1 MNRAPTAEAGPRT
14 GAAPPGMAMPPGM
27 MLPQRRKVLIMVTV
41 MLALFLAALD
51 QTIYSVAA
59 PKAVG
64 DLGRLDL
71 FAWPVTTYLLGS
83 TVLVPIIGKM
93 SDIYGRKPFLLV
105 GVVIFLIGS
114 ALCGASGSMW
124 QLIGFR
130 LVQGFGAAFIM
141 ANAFTVMGDYFAPS
155 ERARWA
161 GIIAA
166 TFATASI
173 AGPLVGGVLTDELS
187 WRWVFYVNIP
197 VGGAA
202 LVSILAVMP
211 NYKGAAKQSVDWTG
225 GLLLILAATPLLLA
239 LSVGGTEVGGLEI
252 GWGDSPVV
260 IPVIVSAVAVLLF
273 ILVGRRKGEAG
284 IMPIPMF
291 KNRAYLLCTLV
302 MVVIGVG
309 LMGTMFTLP
318 FFLQGAQGIS
328 ATNSGLVTLPSSI
341 GIVAGSVITGQ
352 VMHRTGSYKPIAVIA
367 GFGVV
372 CALFLLSQM
381 TVDTNLWSA
390 RGFMFLMGISM
401 GSLMPLYTLVL
412 QNSLPFTLLGAGTAA
427 NQFFRQIGAAAG
439 VAVFGTLIATNFASR
454 LGEMLGA
461 GVPARLRED
470 PAWLLST
477 DSLAQLRQEMGAA
490 AEPLIETARVALAGP
505 VTDTFFYAA
514 AILIASIVI
523 GILLPRMKFR
533 TAEDMM
539 AEARAGMAARAG
551 AGRPRPAAAP
561 ASPNG
566 APALPRSSQPAPA
579 AAAADIREPRPVP
592 RTPRLRSVPL
602 NQPVPEPPWRRK
614 SVAATPTP
622 MRAIA
627 LWAQQALAE
636 RDWARN

>member
-1 MNRAPTAEAGPRT
+1 MNRAPGAGPRA
-14 GAAPPGMAMPPGM
+14 GGAPPGMPMPPGM

-41 MLALFLAALD
+41 MMALFLAALD
-51 QTIYSVAA
+51 QTIYGVAA

-83 TVLVPIIGKM
+83 TVVVPIIGKM
-93 SDIYGRKPFLLV
+93 SDIYGRKPFLLA
-105 GVVIFLIGS
+105 GVVIFLVGS

-130 LVQGFGAAFIM
+130 LLQGFGAAFIM
-141 ANAFTVMGDYFAPS
+141 ANAFTVMGDYFAPA

-161 GIIAA
+161 GIIAG

-173 AGPLVGGVLTDELS
+173 AGPLIGGVLTDELS
-187 WRWVFYVNIP
+187 WRWVFYVNLP
-197 VGGAA
+197 VGGVA
-202 LVSILAVMP
+202 LISILTVMP
-211 NYKGAAKQSVDWTG
+211 NHKGAARQSVDWTG

-239 LSVGGTEVGGLEI
+239 LSVGGTEVGGMEI

-260 IPVIVSAVAVLLF
+260 IPVIASAVAMLLF
-273 ILVGRRKGEAG
+273 VLVGRRKGEAG

-318 FFLQGAQGIS
+318 FFLQGAQGVS

-367 GFGVV
+367 GCGVV
-372 CALFLLSQM
+372 CALFLLSRM
-381 TVDTNLWSA
+381 TVDTNLWST

-412 QNSLPFTLLGAGTAA
+412 QNALPFTLLGAGTAA

-439 VAVFGTLIATNFASR
+439 VAVFGTLIAANFASR
-454 LGEMLGA
+454 LGEMLGSGA
-461 GVPARLRED
+461 PERLRED
-470 PAWLLST
+470 PAWLLSA
-477 DSLAQLRQEMGAA
+477 DRLDALRGEMGAA

-505 VTDTFFYAA
+505 VTDTFLYAA
-514 AILIASIVI
+514 VIMLASIVI
-523 GILLPRMKFR
+523 GVLLPRMKFR

-539 AEARAGMAARAG
+539 AEARAEMAARAG
-551 AGRPRPAAAP
+551 GGRPAAAP
-561 ASPNG
+561 NG
-566 APALPRSSQPAPA
+566 APA
-579 AAAADIREPRPVP
+579 AAARPSPRLAEAAATAEIREPRPAP
-592 RTPRLRSVPL
+592 RTPQLRSVPL

-614 SVAATPTP
+614 SVAASPTP

-627 LWAQQALAE
+627 LWAQQALSE